1 MEPFHKST
9 SKKRMEF
16 TSLLF
21 NLIHPVKL
29 SKQLISTHFKLE
41 LSNDSSIFLNIS
53 TYLVSIKNNSKER
66 SWRFKSQEEDL
77 LEDITIDMT
86 EEVLVDQEEAVIIIE
101 ITIMEKEEVV
111 LEIEMEVTETEDQ
124 NNVST
129 AEDLDTMPE
138 IVQNVTTL

>member
-1 MEPFHKST
+1 
-9 SKKRMEF
+9 
-16 TSLLF
+16 
-21 NLIHPVKL
+21 
-29 SKQLISTHFKLE
+29 
-41 LSNDSSIFLNIS
+41 
-53 TYLVSIKNNSKER
+53 
-66 SWRFKSQEEDL
+66 
-77 LEDITIDMT
+77 MT